1 MTPEVLVMSK
11 LACES
16 LSEEDR
22 LVFRE
27 AARESK
33 EFMRLRWAELEGQS
47 RQRAI
52 AAGNL
57 IITEFP
63 RRPFE
68 EAMASV
74 YAKAMSDPALA
85 PLIERIRRT
94 E

>member
-11 LACES
+11 RVWES

-27 AARESK
+27 AARESSR
-33 EFMRLRWAELEGQS
+33 FMRFRWTVLEEQS

-52 AAGNL
+52 AAGNV

-68 EAMASV
+68 EAMASI
-74 YAKAMSDPALA
+74 YAKAMNDPALA
-85 PLIERIRRT
+85 RLIERIRLIK
-94 E
+94 